1 MQDPTNRNFYTVW
14 EWYDAP
20 YQIRSFAPKDWEK
33 GTWIIR
39 IEPGYGFPYTE
50 FPVHNRPEW
59 EVVQT
64 EIDGRW
70 YAFIR
75 DPRNLPWPP
84 ADLKGFAFGT
94 AATSD
99 LPFSQSYPINGESVS
114 LLIVDE
120 NDSILDPFG
129 LPEVDTPSE
138 E

>member
-14 EWYDAP
+14 DWYDAP

-84 ADLKGFAFGT
+84 PDIKGFAFGT

-99 LPFSQSYPINGESVS
+99 LPFSQSYPVNNG
-114 LLIVDE
+114 
-120 NDSILDPFG
+120 SILDPFG